1 MFPNRVF
8 IAAFLFK
15 LTQFIERI
23 GEIVFLQI
31 IDDPPCGDAVE
42 ITQRLR
48 RLTLAIGDDVFM
60 IRHYRIS
67 ENTELAG
74 IAGFVKSVADYR
86 FEFVLLKD
94 RQPVVRHR
102 CEEVAWC
109 VDRDLGHF
117 LLLGLCPSVSR
128 KILSFKGF
136 AHR

>member
-48 RLTLAIGDDVFM
+48 RLSLAVGNDVFM

-67 ENTELAG
+67 KDAEFPRLTGFVESLAG
-74 IAGFVKSVADYR
+74 NL
-86 FEFVLLKD
+86 FEFVSLENW
-94 RQPVVRHR
+94 QPVVCYR
-102 CEEVAWC
+102 CEEIARRVYRNSHHLENIGGVA
-109 VDRDLGHF
+109 
-117 LLLGLCPSVSR
+117 S
-128 KILSFKGF
+128 
-136 AHR
+136 